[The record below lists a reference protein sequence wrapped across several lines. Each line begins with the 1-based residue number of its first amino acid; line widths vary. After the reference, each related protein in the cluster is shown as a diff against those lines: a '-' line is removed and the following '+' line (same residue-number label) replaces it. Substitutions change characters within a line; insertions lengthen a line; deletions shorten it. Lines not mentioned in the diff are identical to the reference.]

1 MAYRLPSAW
10 DPGYAMP
17 KNALDEGL
25 ERRAFT
31 TKWTPRGTYDNPA
44 VSKTPGGYAIP
55 KYVQDEAYGQGARVT
70 SWQPSGTYN
79 GPKIPHYLNQRPQ
92 VAIAATSP
100 GGAKVVTV
108 RRHAAALSGVDASS
122 LLPYAAAAG
131 VAWLLL
137 RKKSKK

>member
-79 GPKIPHYLNQRPQ
+79 GPKIPQYLNQRPH
-92 VAIAATSP
+92 VAIAGSP